1 MWDAEIFK
9 EIKLKRDRIFRS
21 ADEIQETGP

>member
-1 MWDAEIFK
+1 MGNGEIFK
-9 EIKLKRDRIFRS
+9 EIKLRRDSVFRS